1 MKNELRFS
9 TKVNANG
16 NSFKLLI
23 DLKNKTYQAGYFVFQ
38 ASESDVKISKKEIE
52 KLVANLEESGF
63 SRVSININ
71 EVIWTLKGV

>member
-23 DLKNKTYQAGYFVFQ
+23 DLENKTYQAGYFVFL
-38 ASESDVKISKKEIE
+38 ASESDVNISKKEIE
-52 KLVANLEESGF
+52 KLIVNLEEIGF
-63 SRVSININ
+63 KQI
-71 EVIWTLKGV
+71 

>member
-9 TKVNANG
+9 TNVNING

-23 DLKNKTYQAGYFVFQ
+23 DLKNKTYQAGYFVFY

-52 KLVANLEESGF
+52 KLVANLEEAGF
-63 SRVSININ
+63 KRV
-71 EVIWTLKGV
+71 